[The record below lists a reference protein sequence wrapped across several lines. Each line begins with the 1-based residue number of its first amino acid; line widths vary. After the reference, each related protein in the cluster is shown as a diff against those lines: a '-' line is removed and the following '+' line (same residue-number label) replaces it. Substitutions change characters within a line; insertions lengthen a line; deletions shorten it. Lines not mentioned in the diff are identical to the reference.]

1 MRTKTEV
8 PTLNEKKLTV
18 MAGANGYQNSLLSAG
33 YTETADALQGSTSI
47 LTLRPRCQ
55 GRTRCRG
62 SSTAR
67 TAPPPRCI
75 RHLRRHAAQPARA
88 LHVILGG
95 PYSWYEVRSTGS
107 SAQRGR
113 RVHALC
119 RHRVRC
125 HAMGLGMTTRARPR
139 LACARASKR
148 RLSPDPTGL
157 DRGVWAAIFG
167 SPSTG

>member
-67 TAPPPRCI
+67 T

-88 LHVILGG
+88 
-95 PYSWYEVRSTGS
+95 
-107 SAQRGR
+107 
-113 RVHALC
+113 
-119 RHRVRC
+119 
-125 HAMGLGMTTRARPR
+125 
-139 LACARASKR
+139 CARHSRRTLQLVRGKIDRVAVLNEDAVFTPYVGIVFDVTQWAS
-148 RLSPDPTGL
+148 
-157 DRGVWAAIFG
+157 V
-167 SPSTG
+167 

>member
-67 TAPPPRCI
+67 TAPPPRCNTAPSPP
-75 RHLRRHAAQPARA
+75 R
-88 LHVILGG
+88 G
-95 PYSWYEVRSTGS
+95 STRSS
-107 SAQRGR
+107 
-113 RVHALC
+113 LC
-119 RHRVRC
+119 
-125 HAMGLGMTTRARPR
+125 T
-139 LACARASKR
+139 S
-148 RLSPDPTGL
+148 
-157 DRGVWAAIFG
+157 F
-167 SPSTG
+167 